1 MDSLRVR
8 MNVPQRL
15 LSTTCPAD
23 AVSLRRVSADR
34 GSPSLGTLSALVSL
48 SRSRKCCCLPRVS
61 HSRLHPPA
69 HPVPTRRLP
78 WLGSPAFHRYH
89 ECATTSDSPWL
100 ALRLSLHACYPVDRF
115 VRSGASNGRLA
126 SAGSC
131 SAGVNP
137 SGMLSGRLSDLPS
150 SHETLAPAP
159 PLRDRLTPTPCS
171 QTPAEPPALILSRA
185 RHRPQTLKRQGL
197 RQCGQF
203 RGSIARLGARCV
215 RFVPASPLTT
225 QHSLPVGDRPLPVP
239 LSRNGFPPTGFI
251 YRFR

>member
-1 MDSLRVR
+1 MDSLRVGMPLAYPPVEYEPR
-8 MNVPQRL
+8 
-15 LSTTCPAD
+15 
-23 AVSLRRVSADR
+23 
-34 GSPSLGTLSALVSL
+34 LGTLSAPVSL

-78 WLGSPAFHRYH
+78 WHGSPAFHRYH
-89 ECATTSDSPWL
+89 ECATTSDNPWL
-100 ALRLSLHACYPVDRF
+100 ALRLSLRACCPVDRF
-115 VRSGASNGRLA
+115 VRSAASNGRLA

-137 SGMLSGRLSDLPS
+137 SGIRSGRLSDLPS

-159 PLRDRLTPTPCS
+159 PLRDRLTPMPCS

-185 RHRPQTLKRQGL
+185 RHRPQTLERQGL

-203 RGSIARLGARCV
+203 RGSIARLGARCATV
-215 RFVPASPLTT
+215 SRVGRGNGASRGTLRASVTADDAT
-225 QHSLPVGDRPLPVP
+225 LASG
-239 LSRNGFPPTGFI
+239 G
-251 YRFR
+251 